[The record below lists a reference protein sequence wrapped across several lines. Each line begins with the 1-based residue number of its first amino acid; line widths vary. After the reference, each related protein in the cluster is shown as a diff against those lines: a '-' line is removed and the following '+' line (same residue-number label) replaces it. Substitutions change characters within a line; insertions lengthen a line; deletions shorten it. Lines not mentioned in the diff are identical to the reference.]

1 MVECNSQKR
10 QKALFRKKTI
20 EKKNKPMLSMA
31 CNRNILSLVC
41 GGSGLS
47 FTQAEVEK
55 KSGDHSLWEIIS

>member
-1 MVECNSQKR
+1 
-10 QKALFRKKTI
+10 
-20 EKKNKPMLSMA
+20 MLSMA
-31 CNRNILSLVC
+31 CNRDILSLVC